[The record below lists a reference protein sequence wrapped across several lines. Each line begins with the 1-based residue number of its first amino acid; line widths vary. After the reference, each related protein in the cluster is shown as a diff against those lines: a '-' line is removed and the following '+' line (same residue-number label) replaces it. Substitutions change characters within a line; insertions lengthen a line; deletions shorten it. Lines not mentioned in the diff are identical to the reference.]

1 MSGVADYLIDR
12 LRTAGV
18 RTLFGLPG
26 GGGNLDLIQAAGR
39 AGLPFVLTTTETGSA
54 IAAIAQAEITGAPG
68 ACITTLGPGAA
79 SVVNGIACAK
89 LERAPVLVITDSYA
103 SSGAAFDHQ
112 RVDHRALL
120 APVVKWSGSLAPFA
134 MQNIEEALAQ
144 LAALPPGPVHLDC
157 PADFEQA
164 KDGGSFVVT
173 DDVLVTSSHFE
184 QLVSQARRPLFIVGL
199 GARRDSDAREIRALC
214 KTHGVPALVTYKAKG
229 VIPDTHSWFAGVFT
243 HGAIERAIIDQSD
256 LLIGVGLDPV
266 EILPRPWA
274 YQQPIVSIA
283 PWEMD
288 VRHVPFSVQYVAPVA
303 GALSALAGMLRT
315 STWDPTVVRAHAEN
329 ARRAVLTA
337 GSDHPASNMSAN
349 PASTL
354 TAQSVITT
362 AAAKFA
368 GNARVTV
375 DAGAHML
382 PAMVLWPTSEPNE
395 VLISNGLSTM
405 GFALPAAIG
414 AGLLDRSKPVIAL
427 TGDGGLLICMG
438 ELATLARER
447 LKVIVIVL
455 NDSSLSLIEIKQ
467 QARKLPPAGVALGDL
482 NWSRIA
488 EGFGIPSWPAETVAE
503 LETALNRAAEVDG
516 PSLIDVHVDRSNYPA
531 IMKAIRG

>member
-1 MSGVADYLIDR
+1 MPGVADYLIDR
-12 LRTAGV
+12 MRAAGV

-54 IAAIAQAEITGAPG
+54 IGAIAQSEITGAPG

-103 SSGAAFDHQ
+103 ASGAAFGHQ

-120 APVVKWSGSLAPFA
+120 APVVKWSGSLMPFGA
-134 MQNIEEALAQ
+134 GQSIIDAFDRLLE
-144 LAALPPGPVHLDC
+144 LPPGPVHLEC
-157 PADFEQA
+157 PANFEDQ
-164 KDGGSFVVT
+164 DIGGGVGDSVRMNSEPVFSR
-173 DDVLVTSSHFE
+173 LVKS
-184 QLVSQARRPLFIVGL
+184 ARKPLLIVGL
-199 GARRDSDAREIRALC
+199 AARHQNAAAAIRTLC
-214 KTHGVPALVTYKAKG
+214 ETHSVPALVTYKAKG
-229 VIPDTHSWFAGVFT
+229 VVPDSHPWFGGVFT
-243 HGAIERAIIDQSD
+243 HGAIEKPLIEESD
-256 LLIGVGLDPV
+256 LIVGVGFDPV
-266 EILPRPWA
+266 EILPRPWT
-274 YQQPIVSIA
+274 YRQPVISIA
-283 PWEMD
+283 PWQMPTE
-288 VRHVPFSVQYVAPVA
+288 HVPFSAQYVGDVGDLITRLSSQLEPGGWDTASVSAHADRTRAGVRESSGAFTANTVIA
-303 GALSALAGMLRT
+303 GA
-315 STWDPTVVRAHAEN
+315 
-329 ARRAVLTA
+329 AR
-337 GSDHPASNMSAN
+337 
-349 PASTL
+349 
-354 TAQSVITT
+354 Q
-362 AAAKFA
+362 FA
-368 GNARVTV
+368 GKARVTV

-382 PAMVLWPTSEPNE
+382 PAMVLWPASEPNE
-395 VLISNGLSTM
+395 MLISNGLSTM

-414 AGLLDRSKPVIAL
+414 AGLLDRSRPVVAF

-447 LKVIVIVL
+447 LKVVVIVL

-516 PSLIDVHVDRSNYPA
+516 PSLIDARVDRSNYPA